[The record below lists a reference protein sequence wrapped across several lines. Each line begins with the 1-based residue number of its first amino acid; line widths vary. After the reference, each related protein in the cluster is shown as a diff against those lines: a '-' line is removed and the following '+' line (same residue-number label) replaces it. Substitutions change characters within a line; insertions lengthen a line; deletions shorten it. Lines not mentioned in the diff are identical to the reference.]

1 MALLNNPV
9 LISTLE
15 KYNIILNFYIH
26 PKFREYLGAFYVQ
39 SNLIHIIPFG
49 SEPLNE
55 LMMKCSMMIT
65 DYSSAVWDVFYQGK
79 PVAFYLFDLDL
90 YNEVQGS
97 YIDMRTEA
105 FGDVAYTPEQLSEI
119 VKIYA
124 ESGFK
129 EKDKY
134 KEMRQYRIAYI
145 DDKNSERIYH
155 EIIERYPL

>member
-1 MALLNNPV
+1 
-9 LISTLE
+9 
-15 KYNIILNFYIH
+15 
-26 PKFREYLGAFYVQ
+26 
-39 SNLIHIIPFG
+39 
-49 SEPLNE
+49 
-55 LMMKCSMMIT
+55 MMIT